1 MSASKDAGPDR
12 STADIAL
19 VCTHKGE
26 LRPFLKRLDRQR
38 SYTEGSLTVRGG
50 FLRETIRIVVAEV
63 GPGFARH
70 RAAAH
75 WLVETHKPA
84 WMLAVGFSSSLTPEV
99 HPGDLVLASEIV
111 DTHGNTMPVKCT
123 LKPGGRIHVGRLV
136 VADSQ
141 PDDAAGKTALAHS
154 SQALAVDTCCL
165 APAQICYER
174 NVRFLAV
181 RSIIDGPEES
191 VPSASAGMVFRADS
205 RSAGAALGGL
215 LGRFSKASEL
225 NQWRQRGVAAAEH
238 SDRFLAGVVEQIAE
252 LLERQRLDRS

>member
-1 MSASKDAGPDR
+1 MNAPQDATADRAS
-12 STADIAL
+12 ADIAL

-26 LRPFLKRLDRQR
+26 LRPFLRRLDRQR

-63 GPGFARH
+63 GPGFAKH

-84 WMLAVGFSSSLTPEV
+84 WMLSVGFSSALTPQV
-99 HPGDLVLASEIV
+99 QPGDLVLASEIV
-111 DTHGNTMPVKCT
+111 DTHGNTMPVRCT
-123 LKPGGRIHVGRLV
+123 LKPGGRIHVGRMV
-136 VADSQ
+136 VADNH
-141 PDDAAGKTALAHS
+141 PEDVPAKTNLGTA
-154 SQALAVDTCCL
+154 SQALAVDTSSL
-165 APAQICYER
+165 AVAQICHER

-181 RSIIDGPEES
+181 RGIVDAVDETAPA
-191 VPSASAGMVFRADS
+191 ASAGMIFKADS

-215 LGRFSKASEL
+215 LGRFSKASEM
-225 NQWRQRGVAAAEH
+225 NQWRQRAVAAAEH
-238 SDRFLAGVVEQIAE
+238 TDRFLAGVVEQIAE

>member
-99 HPGDLVLASEIV
+99 HPGD
-111 DTHGNTMPVKCT
+111 
-123 LKPGGRIHVGRLV
+123 
-136 VADSQ
+136 
-141 PDDAAGKTALAHS
+141 
-154 SQALAVDTCCL
+154 
-165 APAQICYER
+165 
-174 NVRFLAV
+174 
-181 RSIIDGPEES
+181 
-191 VPSASAGMVFRADS
+191 
-205 RSAGAALGGL
+205 
-215 LGRFSKASEL
+215 
-225 NQWRQRGVAAAEH
+225 RQRNRGYPWQHHAGQMHAETWRAN
-238 SDRFLAGVVEQIAE
+238 SCRTTG
-252 LLERQRLDRS
+252 RR